1 MCIRDSD
8 MPKID
13 EQVASNLADNWPNL
27 STVLLHNY
35 VCGDGGRAATNFIS
49 SLTNLKRY

>member
-1 MCIRDSD
+1 
-8 MPKID
+8 MPRID
-13 EQVASNLADNWPNL
+13 EQVGSTLADNWPNL

-49 SLTNLKRY
+49 SLTNLKRYLID